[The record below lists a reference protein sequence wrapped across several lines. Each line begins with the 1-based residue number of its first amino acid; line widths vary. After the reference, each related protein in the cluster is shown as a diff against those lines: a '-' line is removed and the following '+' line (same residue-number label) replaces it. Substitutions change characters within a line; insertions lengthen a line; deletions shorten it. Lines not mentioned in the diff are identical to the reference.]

1 MECGS
6 ALHSVAVCCNALQ
19 CVDVAVRCSAL
30 QCVAV
35 RCNAL
40 QCVAVCCTVLHCVA
54 LCCTVL
60 HCVALCGSVLQHT
73 APHCTTL
80 QHTATHC
87 NTLTFE
93 NVCHPLQDKPQG
105 VVENELRQNLEILK
119 TQLPAKHSAQKYYR
133 DDFRE
138 FLLLGAA
145 RQPVGHSK
153 RRHNCA
159 TI

>member
-1 MECGS
+1 MES
-6 ALHSVAVCCNALQ
+6 SSNILQHPATHCNTLQ
-19 CVDVAVRCSAL
+19 HTDTH
-30 QCVAV
+30 
-35 RCNAL
+35 CN
-40 QCVAVCCTVLHCVA
+40 T
-54 LCCTVL
+54 
-60 HCVALCGSVLQHT
+60 LQHT
-73 APHCTTL
+73 ATHCNTLQHIDLRECLSYAATHCNTLQHTATHCDTL

-105 VVENELRQNLEILK
+105 GVENELRQNLEILK